1 MDHRYCRYRPHHRSR
16 AVTPNQTVLY
26 KLKTFTR
33 FHEMTHDQQDELIDA
48 VVDGLE
54 AAQSARSQA

>member
-1 MDHRYCRYRPHHRSR
+1 M
-16 AVTPNQTVLY
+16 TPNQTVLY